1 VHSALRSA
9 VVPVGLS
16 IAVVAGSVPALAAPA
31 PAELAPAAPA
41 SAAGVPETMASSVA
55 ASDRVVDPS
64 FPVDYVAVTWTG
76 AHGDAAVRFRHGT
89 RWTAW
94 QDMGED
100 GIEETGTFASS
111 LVPADDADAYQ
122 VQIPG
127 GVQQAKSV
135 AINTTDGAPQ
145 TTTAGTAATATGE
158 KTTWGVVTRA
168 GWGADESL
176 RFDGYG
182 NEDWPQ
188 SFATPQKFTVHHTA
202 GINDDP
208 NPAAT
213 VRAIYRFHAIDRGW
227 GDIGYQFLIDAQ
239 GTVYEGRQ
247 TDTSL
252 TTPPAFDATGKS
264 VQGAHVADHNSGNIG
279 ISLLG
284 TYVSRRPSALT
295 QRSLERLLAS
305 LSIKTGIDPTGW
317 GWYDNGDPD
326 LKYFGPNIIGHK
338 HWPTAQTS
346 CPGGITFALLPTIRE
361 RVAARIAGT
370 IVADSTMAPPRSISV
385 ATGTGSAK
393 VAWSTLNDPSDTQL
407 RYWPNGY
414 PSRAVSTRL
423 DITFVQ
429 KHAVSLTGLARGGYQ
444 YQIIDAD
451 KAGNRRVSG
460 ILSFRVS

>member
-1 VHSALRSA
+1 
-9 VVPVGLS
+9 
-16 IAVVAGSVPALAAPA
+16 
-31 PAELAPAAPA
+31 
-41 SAAGVPETMASSVA
+41 
-55 ASDRVVDPS
+55 VDPS

-76 AHGDAAVRFRHGT
+76 SHGHAAVRFRHGT
-89 RWTAW
+89 TWTAW
-94 QDMGED
+94 QDMAED

-227 GDIGYQFLIDAQ
+227 GDIGYQFLVDAR

-247 TDTSL
+247 TDTDL
-252 TTPPAFDATGKS
+252 ATPPAFDADGNV

-279 ISLLG
+279 VSLLG
-284 TYVSRRPSALT
+284 TYTSRRPSVLA
-295 QRSLERLLAS
+295 QRSLERLLAV
-305 LSIKTGIDPTGW
+305 LSVKTGISPTGW
-317 GWYDNGDPD
+317 SWYDNGDPD
-326 LKYFGPNIIGHK
+326 LRYFGPNIIGHR
-338 HWPTAQTS
+338 HWPTAQTT
-346 CPGGITFALLPTIRE
+346 CPGGITYLLLPTIRE
-361 RVAARIAGT
+361 RVAQRVAGT
-370 IVADSTMAPPRSISV
+370 LVADTAMAPPRSIV
-385 ATGTGSAK
+385 VTTGTGRARVK
-393 VAWSTLNDPSDTQL
+393 WKTAGDPSDTQL
-407 RYWPNGY
+407 RYWPAGS
-414 PSRAVSTRL
+414 PSRAVSTPL
-423 DITFVQ
+423 NMAFVVD
-429 KHAVSLTGLARGGYQ
+429 HEVLVTRLARGSYQ

-460 ILSFRVS
+460 VLGFRVS